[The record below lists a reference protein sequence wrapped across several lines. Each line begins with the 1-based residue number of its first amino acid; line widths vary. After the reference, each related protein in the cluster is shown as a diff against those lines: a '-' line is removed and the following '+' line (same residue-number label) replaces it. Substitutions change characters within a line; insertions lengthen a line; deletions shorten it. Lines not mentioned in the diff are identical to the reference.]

1 MPESTTSPIAA
12 RAAAWKMRHE
22 NLQARAYAAQ
32 QRGNAA
38 LGRSEAALAREEAAR
53 MRAEAAVCRDDGART
68 RDEGARVR
76 ERAAV
81 IRDQGAL
88 ARDRATRTRED
99 SLRTRVLDGRAK
111 STIDWEAIFDL
122 DARASEQSREAANRD
137 REAAELDRG
146 AAERDRE
153 AAEHDRR
160 AAARDRDAAEKDR
173 EAADKDRVA
182 ADADRM
188 AADTDRRAAE
198 RDVTIADEWL
208 NKSDRLISMGRLA
221 ASIAHELNN
230 PLAALKLT
238 IEMLHL
244 ERGEAREL
252 VTPLIGDARLALERI
267 TTVIGDV
274 RLSLSGKLNVAA
286 RQPIDFTALIDE
298 TRRLT
303 APEVMNVARLIVD
316 VQPTPPVQGVASRLG
331 QVLIN
336 LVANAAHAISGPREQ
351 NEIRITVRPVAGGV
365 RVEVKDTGSGIAPD
379 VLPHI
384 FDPLFTTRDEAG
396 GAGLGLSLSRQIVAE
411 HGGALTVETV
421 VGKGSTFFV
430 ELPVVET
437 TAEPVAAGAQASL
450 PKTRARVLLIDD
462 DVVVSRSLARLLART
477 CDVTVSHDGQQGLD
491 RLDAEGPGFDAIL
504 CDVSMPI
511 VDGLEFHR
519 RLSERSP
526 EQASAVIFVSGGAT
540 NPAAEHALA
549 TLPNVCVQKPF
560 EIAALLEL
568 IEARR
573 VANLERQGAITE
585 RS

>member
-1 MPESTTSPIAA
+1 
-12 RAAAWKMRHE
+12 
-22 NLQARAYAAQ
+22 
-32 QRGNAA
+32 
-38 LGRSEAALAREEAAR
+38 
-53 MRAEAAVCRDDGART
+53 MRAEAAVYRDDGART

-76 ERAAV
+76 DSAAV

-88 ARDRATRTRED
+88 GRDRASRTRED
-99 SLRTRVLDGRAK
+99 SLRARIRDGKAK

-122 DARASEQSREAANRD
+122 DAVASEQSREAANRD

-146 AAERDRE
+146 AAEHDRE

-198 RDVTIADEWL
+198 RDVTIAEEWL

-230 PLAALKLT
+230 PLAALRLT
-238 IEMLHL
+238 IETLHL
-244 ERGEAREL
+244 ERGEARES

-267 TTVIGDV
+267 STVIGDV

-286 RQPIDFTALIDE
+286 RQPIDFAALVDE

-303 APEVMNVARLIVD
+303 GPAVMKVARLIVD
-316 VQPTPPVQGVASRLG
+316 VQPTPTVHGVASRLG

-336 LVANAAHAISGPREQ
+336 LVTNAAHAISGPREQ
-351 NEIRITVRPVAGGV
+351 NEIRITVRAAGGGV
-365 RVEVKDTGSGIAPD
+365 RVEVKDTGSGIPPD

-411 HGGALTVETV
+411 HGGALTVETA
-421 VGKGSTFFV
+421 VGRGSTFCV
-430 ELPVVET
+430 DLPVVEAI
-437 TAEPVAAGAQASL
+437 AEPMPAPAQAA
-450 PKTRARVLLIDD
+450 PPTTRARVLLIDD

-491 RLDAEGPGFDAIL
+491 RLAADGPGFDAIL
-504 CDVSMPI
+504 CDVSMPV

-526 EQASAVIFVSGGAT
+526 EQASAVIFVSGGTT
-540 NPAAEHALA
+540 NAAAERTLA
-549 TLPNVCVQKPF
+549 MLPNVCVQKPF
-560 EIAALLEL
+560 EFAALLEL

-573 VANLERQGAITE
+573 VASRKSQDAVRE